1 MYFKAYHDGSTV
13 HCQYDPELYG
23 RAASPLPSPT
33 QTLSGALSRRKCK
46 EALLKRYRVPF
57 LTVVVFSFFV
67 TAAALAQTPLLRQL
81 AKEDQDSRTGK
92 NVERTDDQRVKI
104 VLEFI
109 AKGSLKGPEDQ
120 FDAAL
125 VLQHTG
131 MDFCRLVSK
140 SADNYLIAHYLFIS
154 AYEGGYKDALY
165 LIAASIDRYL
175 SMTEGYQK
183 YGTNRENNQ
192 VTGKEELVPIDR
204 RTMDSERAKYGV
216 PPLAELLKQYP
227 EQTPE
232 KKAP

>member
-1 MYFKAYHDGSTV
+1 MGHREQDA
-13 HCQYDPELYG
+13 
-23 RAASPLPSPT
+23 
-33 QTLSGALSRRKCK
+33 K
-46 EALLKRYRVPF
+46 EAMLKRYRVLF
-57 LTVVVFSFFV
+57 LFVSSCLVSTVTVG
-67 TAAALAQTPLLRQL
+67 QTPQLRQL
-81 AKEDQDSRTGK
+81 AREDIDSRTGK
-92 NVERTDDQRVKI
+92 SVERTDDERLKI
-104 VLEFI
+104 VLELV
-109 AKGSLKGPEDQ
+109 AQGALKGPEDQ

-131 MDFCRLVSK
+131 MDFCGKRLVSK

-154 AYEGGYKDALY
+154 AYQGGYKDALY

-183 YGTNRENNQ
+183 YGTNREFDQ

-204 RTMDSERAKYGV
+204 KTTDSERAKYGV

-232 KKAP
+232 KKVP

>member
-1 MYFKAYHDGSTV
+1 MAFVSSCFVSTV
-13 HCQYDPELYG
+13 
-23 RAASPLPSPT
+23 
-33 QTLSGALSRRKCK
+33 TLG
-46 EALLKRYRVPF
+46 
-57 LTVVVFSFFV
+57 
-67 TAAALAQTPLLRQL
+67 QTPLLRQL
-81 AKEDQDSRTGK
+81 AKEDMDSRTGK
-92 NVERTDDQRVKI
+92 SVGRTDEERIKI
-104 VLEFI
+104 VLNLI
-109 AKGSLKGPEDQ
+109 AKGALKGPEDQ

-131 MDFCRLVSK
+131 MDFCGKRLVSK

-183 YGTNRENNQ
+183 YGTNREFDQ
-192 VTGKEELVPIDR
+192 VTGKEELVLIDR
-204 RTMDSERAKYGV
+204 KTTDSERAKYGV

-227 EQTPE
+227 EKTPE